1 MAGVTIIKPK
11 DDFSFIRR
19 ARRGLP
25 ERDQL
30 LKNFTNVSSLNDGN
44 VLYYKLFRSPSDDPP
59 EGRGPE
65 DTVEDLGADQLEYR
79 VRVNAIATDVVNM
92 SRQSL
97 RTLPTEPTATTT
109 GEEPAATTTGE
120 EPTAAAEGEP
130 TATRAGEGHT
140 ATRGFSAET
149 RKEWAQYLNVMYIAF
164 GS

>member
-1 MAGVTIIKPK
+1 MTEVTIIKPK

-30 LKNFTNVSSLNDGN
+30 LKNFTGVSSLNDGN

-65 DTVEDLGADQLEYR
+65 DTVEDLGADKYQP
-79 VRVNAIATDVVNM
+79 RVNAITKDVVNM

-97 RTLPTEPTATTT
+97 ITQPTVM
-109 GEEPAATTTGE
+109 EPAATTITGGVSE
-120 EPTAAAEGEP
+120 K
-130 TATRAGEGHT
+130 
-140 ATRGFSAET
+140 T
-149 RKEWAQYLNVMYIAF
+149 RKEWTQYLNVMYIAF
-164 GS
+164 RSYASRAVD